1 MGRRPRPD
9 EVAAV
14 KESSLLTHVR
24 SADMQW
30 LKGSLC
36 VTDEGRQ
43 ELVAEVG
50 CLEQIRKEIEYE
62 IEVAPQERMRALL
75 SELAAVEEQIARL
88 KQILAFAQ
96 PAGPE
101 GATVAIGN
109 EVRIVDF
116 WGERTV
122 TIGGPLAAN
131 PRSECI
137 SYDSPLG
144 QALLGRA
151 QGDEVEIVGAVGCGS
166 AKIVAIQPGRPGS
179 GKRG

>member
-1 MGRRPRPD
+1 M
-9 EVAAV
+9 
-14 KESSLLTHVR
+14 KESSLLTRVR
-24 SADMQW
+24 SADMRW

-36 VTDEGRQ
+36 VTNEGKQ
-43 ELVAEVG
+43 ELIAEVG
-50 CLEQIRKEIEYE
+50 CLEQIRKEIEHE
-62 IEVAPQERMRALL
+62 TEVAPQERRTALL
-75 SELAAVEEQIARL
+75 SELAAVEEQITRL
-88 KQILAFAQ
+88 KQVLAFAE

-101 GATVAIGN
+101 GPTVAIGH

-151 QGDEVEIVGAVGCGS
+151 VGDEVEMAGAIGCGS
-166 AKIVAIQPGRPGS
+166 VKIVAIRPGRPGS
-179 GKRG
+179 GKTG